1 MKPLTVLSLFDGI
14 SCGRVA
20 LERLGIPISTYYTSE
35 IDKYAIAISDYHFPD
50 TVKLGDITT
59 WESWEID
66 FSQVDLILGGFP
78 CQSWSVNGRLNGIED
93 ARGQLVYPMLKIL
106 ERVRQANPDVKFLF
120 ENVKMKQQFRDF
132 LTDLI
137 RVEPVLINSALTS
150 AQNRER
156 LYWTNI
162 PNVTQPGDLG
172 LSMNDILESEPV
184 LASLYY
190 HVGADYTGKQTGHVA
205 DLHININQSEKR
217 VYSSDYKCPTL
228 TTMQGGNRQPKV
240 MIGEVDAE
248 HIMRRLTPLECERLQ
263 TLKDG
268 YTIHG
273 VMNDKVVSISNS
285 QRYKTVGNG
294 WTVDVIAHIFKGL
307 KSCQA

>member
-1 MKPLTVLSLFDGI
+1 MKPLTALSLFDGI
-14 SCGRVA
+14 SCGRIA
-20 LERLGIPISTYYTSE
+20 LQRLGIPIETYYTSE
-35 IDKYAIAISDYHFPD
+35 IDKYAVAISDYHFPD
-50 TVKLGDITT
+50 TVKLGDVTA
-59 WESWEID
+59 WESWDID
-66 FSQVDLILGGFP
+66 FSQIDLILGGFP
-78 CQSWSVNGRLNGIED
+78 CQSWSANGHLNGIED

-120 ENVKMKQQFRDF
+120 ENVNMKQQFRDF
-132 LTDLI
+132 LTELI
-137 RVEPVLINSALTS
+137 QIEPVLINSALLS

-162 PNVTQPGDLG
+162 PIDNQPEDLG
-172 LSMNDILESEPV
+172 LSMDDILESERV
-184 LASLYY
+184 LPSLYY
-190 HVGADYTGKQTGHVA
+190 DVGADYTGKTTGHVA

-248 HIMRRLTPLECERLQ
+248 HIIRRLTPLECERLQ
-263 TLKDG
+263 TLKDN
-268 YTIHG
+268 YTSKG
-273 VMNDKVVSISNS
+273 FMNDKVVSISNS

-294 WTVDVIAHIFKGL
+294 WTVDVIAHILQGW
-307 KSCQA
+307 KS

>member
-1 MKPLTVLSLFDGI
+1 MKPLTALSLFDGI

-20 LERLGIPISTYYTSE
+20 LQRLGIPIQTYYTSE
-35 IDKYAIAISDYHFPD
+35 IDKYAVAISDYHFPD
-50 TVKLGDITT
+50 TVKLGDVTA
-59 WESWEID
+59 WESWDID
-66 FSQVDLILGGFP
+66 FSQIDLILGGFP
-78 CQSWSVNGRLNGIED
+78 CQSWSANGHLNGIED

-120 ENVKMKQQFRDF
+120 ENVNMKQQFRDF
-132 LTDLI
+132 LTELI
-137 RVEPVLINSALTS
+137 QIEPVLINSALLS

-162 PNVTQPGDLG
+162 PIDNQPEDLG
-172 LSMNDILESEPV
+172 LSMDDILESERV
-184 LASLYY
+184 LPSLYY
-190 HVGADYTGKQTGHVA
+190 DVGADYTGKTTGHVA

-248 HIMRRLTPLECERLQ
+248 HIIRRLTPLECERLQ
-263 TLKDG
+263 TLKDN
-268 YTIHG
+268 YTSKG
-273 VMNDKVVSISNS
+273 FMNDKVVSISNS

-294 WTVDVIAHIFKGL
+294 WTVDVIAHILQGW
-307 KSCQA
+307 KS